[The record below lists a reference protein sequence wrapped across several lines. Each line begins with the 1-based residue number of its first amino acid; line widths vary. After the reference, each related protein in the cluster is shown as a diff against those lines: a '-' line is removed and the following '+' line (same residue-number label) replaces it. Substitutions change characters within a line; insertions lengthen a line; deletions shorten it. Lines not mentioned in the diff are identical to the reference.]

1 MEASNPPAPALV
13 QSVVQH
19 ARSLF
24 IDGQWVAPSTAAE
37 IDVVNPAT
45 ESAFATIGV
54 ANAADVDAAVAAARR
69 AFETYAFSSRD
80 ERIALLERII
90 AGYEERLEDFA
101 QTISLEMG
109 APITLARSK
118 QAPSGLGHFKATLA
132 ALRETTF
139 EERIGTTT
147 VVFEPVGVCGMI
159 TPWNWPL
166 FQTAAKI
173 APALATGCTMVL
185 KPSEL
190 APLSALILTEVLD
203 AAGVPAGVFNLVQG
217 DGPSVGA
224 ALASHPDIDMISFTG
239 STRVGVE
246 VSQRAAENV
255 KRVALELGGK
265 SANIVLADA
274 DLEAVMLRDV
284 PKMYG
289 NSGQSCNAGTRII
302 VPADRMDE
310 AAELARKVFE
320 GATVGQPEVPETV
333 LGPVVS
339 QAQYDKVQNLI
350 QSGIDEGA
358 TLVTGGRGRPDGVET
373 GYYVR
378 PTVFANVRND
388 MRIAREE
395 IFGPVLSLIPYETE
409 DEAIRIA
416 NDSDYGLAGMVSSGD
431 QARARAV
438 ARRMRT
444 GMVHLNG
451 ASMNPDA
458 PFGGYKKS
466 GNGREFGAHGM
477 KEYLEAKSLFGDA
490 S

>member
-1 MEASNPPAPALV
+1 
-13 QSVVQH
+13 
-19 ARSLF
+19 
-24 IDGQWVAPSTAAE
+24 
-37 IDVVNPAT
+37 
-45 ESAFATIGV
+45 
-54 ANAADVDAAVAAARR
+54 
-69 AFETYAFSSRD
+69 
-80 ERIALLERII
+80 
-90 AGYEERLEDFA
+90 
-101 QTISLEMG
+101 
-109 APITLARSK
+109 
-118 QAPSGLGHFKATLA
+118 
-132 ALRETTF
+132 
-139 EERIGTTT
+139 
-147 VVFEPVGVCGMI
+147 
-159 TPWNWPL
+159 
-166 FQTAAKI
+166 
-173 APALATGCTMVL
+173 
-185 KPSEL
+185 
-190 APLSALILTEVLD
+190 
-203 AAGVPAGVFNLVQG
+203 
-217 DGPSVGA
+217 
-224 ALASHPDIDMISFTG
+224 MISFTG